1 VPNANTLSKEL
12 LTQIAALAPAAT
24 KPVDGAG
31 ILERLQAGAERLV
44 RIRRTDAPVGE
55 GRSGIINRAAAA
67 ARSDDIATARRE
79 LSTLAATDHAP
90 FQSWIALVDARDA
103 ALAASRQLA
112 TDAVAALGKP
122 TP

>member
-1 VPNANTLSKEL
+1 
-12 LTQIAALAPAAT
+12 
-24 KPVDGAG
+24 
-31 ILERLQAGAERLV
+31 V
-44 RIRRTDAPVGE
+44 RIRRTDAPAGE
-55 GRSGIINRAAAA
+55 GRSGIVNRAAAA

-79 LSTLAATDHAP
+79 LMTLSNTDRAP
-90 FQSWIALVDARDA
+90 FQAWIALVDARDA